1 MNDVAIDI
9 EQRIRSE
16 LLREHRT
23 IERMRIDPS
32 LLHPEARE
40 QHAETV
46 ATLEA
51 TWERAG
57 SLAALPRDERPDD
70 QVTISSRAS
79 SFTAAARDAA
89 QTAWADYVVAG
100 ATWLMSPWTDSTET
114 EKNERTQREDDDTG
128 SSHSA

>member
-1 MNDVAIDI
+1 MAIDI

-51 TWERAG
+51 TWERARDAVEALSVAVG
-57 SLAALPRDERPDD
+57 DDAARFSAEFGTAWSLLKSELRRVALP
-70 QVTISSRAS
+70 
-79 SFTAAARDAA
+79 
-89 QTAWADYVVAG
+89 
-100 ATWLMSPWTDSTET
+100 SP
-114 EKNERTQREDDDTG
+114 
-128 SSHSA
+128 